1 MSQEHYIVNLL
12 KVTRVN
18 QILFVISNIEF
29 KGTCLIN
36 KAKKIIYAIDGAFL
50 ESIFLEIIL
59 SFVDFFS
66 FHTLIFLRNG
76 VHEIRWTNDCF
87 FLHKNI
93 SPKYLSQ
100 LQQT

>member
-29 KGTCLIN
+29 KGTCLLN
-36 KAKKIIYAIDGAFL
+36 KAKKIVYAIDGAFL

-93 SPKYLSQ
+93 SPKYL
-100 LQQT
+100 